1 MRKWPVK
8 SLVWSEERVAKSICA
23 KKLDLLVNILIR
35 AQSEEKQARRLVW
48 VEGVLGVWSSVEWKV
63 ADTNLY

>member
-8 SLVWSEERVAKSICA
+8 SPAWSEEIPVKSICA
-23 KKLDLLVNILIR
+23 KQLYLLVNILIR

-48 VEGVLGVWSSVEWKV
+48 VEGAIGV
-63 ADTNLY
+63 

>member
-8 SLVWSEERVAKSICA
+8 SLAWSEKKLAKSISA
-23 KKLDLLVNILIR
+23 KKKKLYLLFNILIR

-48 VEGVLGVWSSVEWKV
+48 VEGAIEV
-63 ADTNLY
+63 